1 MLERT
6 VSHEVGLIGC
16 VHVCLSSSFCFCLQV
31 RAPQWNSE
39 AELMPSEFV
48 FCGTGERT
56 VTFFYH
62 FNYYPFLT
70 LSY

>member
-6 VSHEVGLIGC
+6 VFHEVGPIGC
-16 VHVCLSSSFCFCLQV
+16 VHVCLSSFCFCLQV
-31 RAPQWNSE
+31 RAPQWKSE

-48 FCGTGERT
+48 FCGAGERT

-62 FNYYPFLT
+62 FNDYPF
-70 LSY
+70 